1 MNRLYN
7 EAKVRKEK
15 LEQKQQKA
23 KKDKKSAWNN
33 NVYDENAPTKAP
45 ATFDKTNG
53 VDQKAKF
60 KTTEKT
66 DRMVESGQ
74 KTQQQL
80 IDRLYNECKKVK

>member
-23 KKDKKSAWNN
+23 KKDKKSEWNN
-33 NVYDENAPTKAP
+33 NVYNENAPTKA
-45 ATFDKTNG
+45 AGTFDKING
-53 VDQKAKF
+53 GDQKAKF
-60 KTTEKT
+60 KTTEKIEKV
-66 DRMVESGQ
+66 VESGQ
-74 KTQQQL
+74 NTQQQL